1 MAHRIVAVK
10 CNDKGQVVAMKTEDG
25 AIHALPLS
33 IANMRAGDYLGVQAM
48 NESMDGGYY
57 LQGSMGIDKQGNIKQ
72 LAEFE

>member
-33 IANMRAGDYLGVQAM
+33 IANMQAGDYLGVQAM
-48 NESMDGGYY
+48 NESMDVGYY

>member
-33 IANMRAGDYLGVQAM
+33 IANMQAGDYLGVQAM

-57 LQGSMGIDKQGNIKQ
+57 LQGSMGIDKQGNIQQ

>member
-33 IANMRAGDYLGVQAM
+33 IANMQAGDYIGVQAM

>member
-10 CNDKGQVVAMKTEDG
+10 YNDQGKVVAMKTEDG
-25 AIHALPLS
+25 QIHALPLS
-33 IANMRAGDYLGVQAM
+33 IANMQAGDYLGVQAM

-57 LQGSMGIDKQGNIKQ
+57 LQGSLGMGKDGHIQE

>member
-33 IANMRAGDYLGVQAM
+33 IANMQAGDYLGVQAM
-48 NESMDGGYY
+48 NESMDGGY
-57 LQGSMGIDKQGNIKQ
+57 
-72 LAEFE
+72 